1 MEPVWKY
8 LCLDAVLEATV
19 ACNKILIF
27 QDLAFLRQLSRNKIP
42 GDTPGI
48 YLIIIYFREL
58 KNISRKNGAAQV
70 KDAKFSDP
78 YI

>member
-48 YLIIIYFREL
+48 YLIIIYFRNL
-58 KNISRKNGAAQV
+58 KNFA
-70 KDAKFSDP
+70 
-78 YI
+78 